1 MFLGNLSF
9 FTDFRDKFAWNEER
23 EKREEERVLSNFRA
37 KFDVKHRERERY
49 KRSLKRKKK

>member
-37 KFDVKHRERERY
+37 KFDVKHRERERERDT
-49 KRSLKRKKK
+49 KDH